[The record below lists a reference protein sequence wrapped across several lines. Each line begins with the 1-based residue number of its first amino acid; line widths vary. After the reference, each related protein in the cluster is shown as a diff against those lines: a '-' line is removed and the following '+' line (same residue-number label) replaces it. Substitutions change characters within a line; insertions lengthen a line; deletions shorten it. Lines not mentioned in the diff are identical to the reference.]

1 MRDGHIYGTDILL
14 FGSMGHIGPE
24 VQKLLVSRGFRTE
37 AVPFPQNIFRDEP
50 GYRRALVQAIS
61 GCRPGIV
68 FPIGNPLAMSRF
80 KELVGQGVPLGTI
93 LNCRKT
99 DIRWEEAVRNARIAV
114 EKEETIRRLDSKVL
128 CYDMARE
135 LGLMQPA
142 VYGTPEAIPEGVKVV
157 FKRDVSFGGHG
168 VHLPNDI
175 GALKR
180 LIAHQSPGEPFLIEE
195 FIEGQDYS
203 LDAVRNGQGSIVS
216 GGYACIPATAPASS
230 SGQVYRPLTL
240 TETVSGSH
248 TTDDGQAVS
257 SCRTPKVK
265 NIYNGFGPAVVRE
278 VLNEGDSVLEKMRA
292 CAATILEHLDYQG
305 VCGFDFRLDH
315 SGHLWLLECNP
326 RFTGGISAQAAAGF
340 DIPWA
345 LYLQGLGSGR
355 S

>member
-1 MRDGHIYGTDILL
+1 MTLSDNSLQSKQDTMRDGHIYGTDILL
-14 FGSMGHIGPE
+14 FGSMGHIGQE
-24 VQKLLVSRGFRTE
+24 VQQLLTSHGVRAE

-50 GYRRALVQAIS
+50 GYRRALVRAIS
-61 GCRPGIV
+61 GCRPEIV
-68 FPIGNPLAMSRF
+68 FPVGNPLAMSRF
-80 KELVGQGVPLGTI
+80 KELVGQGIPLGTI

-99 DIRWEEAVRNARIAV
+99 DIQWEEAVRNASIAV

-128 CYDMARE
+128 CYSMARE
-135 LGLMQPA
+135 LGLRQPA
-142 VYGTPEAIPEGVKVV
+142 VYGTPEDVPKGVKAV

-175 GALKR
+175 GALER

-203 LDAVRNGQGSIVS
+203 LDAVRNSQGSIIS
-216 GGYACIPATAPASS
+216 GGYACIPAK
-230 SGQVYRPLTL
+230 
-240 TETVSGSH
+240 VS
-248 TTDDGQAVS
+248 TD
-257 SCRTPKVK
+257 RLHE
-265 NIYNGFGPAVVRE
+265 GFGPAVVRE

-305 VCGFDFRLDH
+305 VCGFDFRMDH

-340 DIPWA
+340 DIPWT
-345 LYLQGLGSGR
+345 LYRILKADARNPVIPSGAEI
-355 S
+355 